1 MLYEPALVTLD
12 ANTCPN
18 TPKRTRDGSLMAM
31 IGCCASPFART
42 IGPAVTQLNG
52 GVSAAG
58 LSALGRVAGS
68 SANAIA
74 DHPIRRTTTTAA
86 TAKRFTVLPV
96 VARQR

>member
-12 ANTCPN
+12 ANTCHNP
-18 TPKRTRDGSLMAM
+18 PKRTTDGSLMAM
-31 IGCCASPFART
+31 IGCCTSPFART
-42 IGPAVTQLNG
+42 VGPAVTQLKG
-52 GVSAAG
+52 GVSAG

-74 DHPIRRTTTTAA
+74 DHPIIRTTTTAA
-86 TAKRFTVLPV
+86 IAKRFTVLPV